1 MKLEAGCGVATSEP
15 KKEAEPD
22 AEPLSENLSQEAR
35 AKSKSGSGVEAEN
48 KPLGA
53 KSGPEAKAK
62 FLWVKP
68 RSRSGPEAEAEQ
80 LDFMVAT
87 EWEFEEVLAISG
99 GIYGGL
105 HYLPSCYHSWLRDP
119 NRTLVLAKRNGGV
132 IALQSVH
139 VIHAGKTALVEGL
152 RVAPWEQSKGV
163 AGLLQRFC
171 LQLVKQQHP
180 GVEVA
185 RLTRDEQLGP
195 RELKKYRLITKQ
207 GILLV
212 RFNNASALLAGLG
225 TRLAALWDS
234 GIFSPLPTEAL
245 SEAGGDGAS
254 LLLSPSVQR
263 DVLPGG
269 TIIQDW
275 QPYQP
280 SESNLRLLAS
290 KALKWRVDSRT
301 RPRVITLCT
310 RSFPIPQGGDG
321 TWCYLNIDAFGCDC
335 DCDCAQ
341 VQSQLLWHL
350 QRQAPRL
357 AGLNVMCQLFPAP
370 QLWSQLAYFCQ
381 AGLGLELVK
390 DYTEQYLLEAD
401 I

>member
-53 KSGPEAKAK
+53 NSGPEAKAK

-68 RSRSGPEAEAEQ
+68 RSRSEPEAEAEQ

-139 VIHAGKTALVEGL
+139 VIDAGKTALVEGL
-152 RVAPWEQSKGV
+152 RVAPWEQ
-163 AGLLQRFC
+163 Q
-171 LQLVKQQHP
+171 
-180 GVEVA
+180 A
-185 RLTRDEQLGP
+185 RAASFWSDST
-195 RELKKYRLITKQ
+195 
-207 GILLV
+207 
-212 RFNNASALLAGLG
+212 NASALLAGLG
-225 TRLAALWDS
+225 TRLAALRDS

-310 RSFPIPQGGDG
+310 RSFPIPHGGDG
-321 TWCYLNIDAFGCDC
+321 TWCYLNIDAFG
-335 DCDCAQ
+335 CDCAQ